1 MLNFCQTGAGQV
13 FVCIGHGRN
22 VELFYSGR
30 QVEFEFKRQEPLYME
45 ESFLIESSNS
55 RYRSSYQSEKGGSG
69 MRHFALVMGVLL
81 LLLFATNGYCSGE
94 DAAQKVTEQATEEG
108 KAEVKE
114 ASEAQEQAK
123 DTAEATKEKTEETA
137 KEEAK

>member
-1 MLNFCQTGAGQV
+1 
-13 FVCIGHGRN
+13 
-22 VELFYSGR
+22 
-30 QVEFEFKRQEPLYME
+30 
-45 ESFLIESSNS
+45 
-55 RYRSSYQSEKGGSG
+55 
-69 MRHFALVMGVLL
+69 MRHFALVMGVLF

-94 DAAQKVTEQATEEG
+94 EAAQKVTEQAAEEG

-123 DTAEATKEKTEETA
+123 DTAEATKEKTEEAAEEGKAEVKEASEAQEQAKDTAEATKEKTEEAA